1 MERSSPFGVRHIDG
15 DTELEL
21 TEAYR
26 KIISNES
33 RLGLM
38 EKLLDSGLCTRD
50 IYSFACNQ
58 ADTCETISDPDES
71 TSKCAM
77 KMKIRDL
84 TQTLKNDHRRR
95 RNIEMKLLEELGGR
109 SWKLLK
115 KIKRIKSSVHNEHK
129 KMETKYEAKINHYRT
144 KMDRLVANRA
154 VGMDGMN
161 KTPEGG

>member
-58 ADTCETISDPDES
+58 ADTCETIIDPDES
-71 TSKCAM
+71 TIKCAM
-77 KMKIRDL
+77 KMKIR
-84 TQTLKNDHRRR
+84 
-95 RNIEMKLLEELGGR
+95 
-109 SWKLLK
+109 
-115 KIKRIKSSVHNEHK
+115 
-129 KMETKYEAKINHYRT
+129 
-144 KMDRLVANRA
+144 
-154 VGMDGMN
+154 VG
-161 KTPEGG
+161 